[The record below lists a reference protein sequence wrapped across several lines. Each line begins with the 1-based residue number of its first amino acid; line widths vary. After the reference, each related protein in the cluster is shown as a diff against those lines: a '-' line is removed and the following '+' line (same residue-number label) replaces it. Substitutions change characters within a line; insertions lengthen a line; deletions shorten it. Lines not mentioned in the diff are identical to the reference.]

1 VGGEVIG
8 ERGEFGGVAP
18 EALHLV
24 HGEDN
29 PAVRG
34 VDLDLAGQ
42 RERGLE
48 LGPDAYAGAD
58 LLGEHLVARDAV
70 LGEGIQLR
78 LEFLGER

>member
-1 VGGEVIG
+1 VG
-8 ERGEFGGVAP
+8 
-18 EALHLV
+18 
-24 HGEDN
+24 
-29 PAVRG
+29 
-34 VDLDLAGQ
+34 LDLAGQ